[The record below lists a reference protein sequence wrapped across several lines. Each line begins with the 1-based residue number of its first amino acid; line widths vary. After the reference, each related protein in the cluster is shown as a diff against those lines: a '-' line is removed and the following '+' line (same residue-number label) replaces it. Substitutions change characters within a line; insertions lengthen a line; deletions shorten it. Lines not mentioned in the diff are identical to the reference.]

1 MSKIKTLEV
10 EATDVKTISTEQLE
24 ALQGHVTKQNQI
36 QMQIG
41 GLEGHKSNLL
51 DQLKAVVA
59 ELTATQTELEA
70 EYGPVNIDLTTGE
83 ISDVS
88 AAN

>member
-1 MSKIKTLEV
+1 
-10 EATDVKTISTEQLE
+10 
-24 ALQGHVTKQNQI
+24 
-36 QMQIG
+36 MQIG